1 MATAPYRLNIQI
13 GTGDTAIDLV
23 DGVVR
28 YFQYKCMW
36 DRGNISY
43 FLIFDPSLEF
53 HNLLSKLQ
61 VEDPT
66 PRITFRLV
74 RAFGRQ
80 ETASTRRIMY
90 LLQIGLITLKDGL
103 HVKMV
108 AIDLAGVQL
117 RKQTAFS
124 RNGVRASEFCN
135 ALAQAQGVTT
145 DIPETGDDQQAHR
158 AVEGE
163 TIEQIRYELDRT
175 LSKNGNPISLQYDDR
190 IDKNRLQGYEMPYGG
205 DGDYLTELLE
215 NTFSPQAVYN
225 YGPNNAANENTGST
239 FGSAIYDMESNQDY
253 SPAIWGHQVSVDQL
267 GVENQHVVGKLP
279 QKLGAKLGI
288 GGRILNDSHRRLHIP
303 REPSD
308 SAVSDEFRV
317 NAVMTNALFQSEMNM
332 TYGSLLVDSD
342 FAGFDDPAILNRK
355 HVKIAITAG
364 SNQKNERGLIPKE
377 AVVMGWAHFIGQRS
391 EGFTRIFFRRG
402 R

>member
-1 MATAPYRLNIQI
+1 MATSTYRFNIEV
-13 GTGDTAIDLV
+13 GTGQTAIRLA
-23 DGVVR
+23 DGAIR

-36 DRGNISY
+36 DRGNIGY
-43 FLIFDPSLEF
+43 FLIFDPSLDF
-53 HNLLSKLQ
+53 HNRLSKLQ

-66 PRITFRLV
+66 PRIVFRPV
-74 RAFGRQ
+74 RVFGSQ
-80 ETASTRRIMY
+80 ETPSTQRILF
-90 LLQIGLITLKDGL
+90 LLQVGLITLEDGL
-103 HVKMV
+103 HVKMI
-108 AIDLAGVQL
+108 AIDLAGIQL

-124 RNGVRASEFCN
+124 RNGVKASEFCN
-135 ALAQAQGVTT
+135 ALSQAQGVPA

-175 LSKNGNPISLQYDDR
+175 LSSNGNPISLQYDDR
-190 IDKNRLQGYEMPYGG
+190 IDKNKLQGYEMPYGG
-205 DGDYLTELLE
+205 EGDYLTELLE

-225 YGPNNAANENTGST
+225 YGPNNAANESTGST

-267 GVENQHVVGKLP
+267 GVENQHVAGKLS
-279 QKLGAKLGI
+279 QKLGANLGI

-317 NAVMTNALFQSEMNM
+317 NAVMLNALFQSEMNM
-332 TYGSLLVDSD
+332 SMAPFWWIQISLASMIQL
-342 FAGFDDPAILNRK
+342 F
-355 HVKIAITAG
+355 
-364 SNQKNERGLIPKE
+364 
-377 AVVMGWAHFIGQRS
+377 
-391 EGFTRIFFRRG
+391 
-402 R
+402 